1 MKSISEL
8 KLGYKDAENYKR
20 RENKEMFNQIFLRT
34 PDLEKLC
41 ESHNYFLI
49 GEKGTG
55 KTAYAVYLS
64 NTGYKD
70 NLSSIKYLRETEYS
84 KFVALKKAKQLTLSD
99 YTNIWKVLI
108 YLLMAQQVKDKEIGL
123 TIEKFFRFRNLSN
136 AIDAYYQNAFN
147 PEIIYAMQ
155 FVEESSIAAK
165 ILSDFAKLGGEAK
178 DTVTFTESRFQI
190 NLMYIQKEF
199 EEAFS
204 SLKLSQN
211 HILFIDGIDI
221 RPTGI
226 DYDDYLDCIKGLA
239 NAVWSIN
246 TDFFGNI
253 RDSKG
258 RMRVV
263 LLVRPDI
270 FNSLGLQNQ
279 NSKLRDNSI
288 VLTWNTTYREYR
300 SSPLFL
306 MVDKLLTYEQPKD
319 LNAGQTWDYY
329 FPFDAKNVI
338 SKQEFGSSFIIALR
352 YSLYRPRDF
361 MTILEVLRENVVEQK
376 EGHSQL
382 VFSETDFGNPAF
394 TRKLSD
400 YLIGE
405 VKDQLMFYHS
415 SEEYELF
422 LKFFQFLDGKF
433 LFSYQEYISSF
444 EKFERFLKK
453 NSIATP
459 SFFTTPDNFLQFLYE
474 LNVVC
479 YIVDTYNEP
488 FFGWCFRDRTLSNI
502 APKVKTEARYEIH
515 YGLRKALDLG
525 RTLFQ
530 KGG

>member
-1 MKSISEL
+1 MKKIAEL
-8 KLGYKDAENYKR
+8 RLGYKDAENYKR

-34 PDLEKLC
+34 HHLEKLC
-41 ESHNYFLI
+41 QPHNYFLI

-64 NTGYKD
+64 NTGYQ
-70 NLSSIKYLRETEYS
+70 NHISSIKYLRETEYS

-108 YLLMAQQVKDKEIGL
+108 YLLMAQQVKEKEVGL
-123 TIEKFFRFRNLSN
+123 VIEKFFKFRNLSN

-155 FVEESSIAAK
+155 FVEESSVAAK

-190 NLMYIQKEF
+190 NLMYIQKQF

-204 SLKLSQN
+204 SLKLTRN

-226 DYDDYLDCIKGLA
+226 EYDDYLECIKGLA

-246 TDFFGNI
+246 TDFFANI
-253 RDSKG
+253 RDSK

-279 NSKLRDNSI
+279 NSKLRDNSVI
-288 VLTWNTTYREYR
+288 LTWNTTYTEYR
-300 SSPLFL
+300 KSPLFL
-306 MVDKLLTYEQPKD
+306 MVDKLLSYEQPEK
-319 LNAGQTWDYY
+319 LGAGEYWNYY
-329 FPFDAKNVI
+329 FPFNAKNVI
-338 SKQEFGSSFIIALR
+338 SKQEYASSFIVALR
-352 YSLYRPRDF
+352 YSLYRPRDLI
-361 MTILEVLRENVVEQK
+361 TILEILKENVVEQ
-376 EGHSQL
+376 EDESRL
-382 VFSETDFGNPAF
+382 VFSPTDFDNPAF

-405 VKDQLMFYHS
+405 VKDQLLFYYS
-415 SEEYELF
+415 AEEYELF

-433 LFSYQEYISSF
+433 LFTYEEYSEAFAQF
-444 EKFERFLKK
+444 EKFLKK
-453 NSIATP
+453 NSIPVP
-459 SFFTTPDNFLQFLYE
+459 SFLTTPDNFLQFLYE
-474 LNVVC
+474 LNVIC

-525 RTLFQ
+525 RALFQ

>member
-1 MKSISEL
+1 
-8 KLGYKDAENYKR
+8 
-20 RENKEMFNQIFLRT
+20 MFNQIFLRT

-41 ESHNYFLI
+41 ESRNYFLI

-64 NTGYKD
+64 NTGYKN
-70 NLSSIKYLRETEYS
+70 NLSSIKYLRETEYR
-84 KFVALKKAKQLTLSD
+84 KFVALKKAKHLTLSD
-99 YTNIWKVLI
+99 YTNIWKVLL
-108 YLLMAQQVKDKEIGL
+108 YLLMARQVKDKEVGSA
-123 TIEKFFRFRNLSN
+123 IEKFFKFRNLSN
-136 AIDAYYQNAFN
+136 AIDAYYKDAFN

-165 ILSDFAKLGGEAK
+165 ILSDFANIGGEAK

-204 SLKLSQN
+204 SIKLSQD
-211 HILFIDGIDI
+211 HILFVDGIDI

-226 DYDDYLDCIKGLA
+226 DYNDYLDCIKGLA

-246 TDFFGNI
+246 TDFFANI

-279 NSKLRDNSI
+279 NSKLRDNSV
-288 VLTWNTTYREYR
+288 VLTWNTTYTEYR
-300 SSPLFL
+300 TSPLFL
-306 MVDKLLTYEQPKD
+306 MIDKLLSFEQPKK

-329 FPFDAKNVI
+329 FPFDARNI
-338 SKQEFGSSFIIALR
+338 TSEQEFASSFIVALR
-352 YSLYRPRDF
+352 YSLYRPRDL
-361 MTILEVLRENVVEQK
+361 MTILEILREDVLEQ
-376 EGHSQL
+376 GGGTRL
-382 VFSETDFGNPAF
+382 VFGEADFRNPAF
-394 TRKLSD
+394 IRKLSD
-400 YLIGE
+400 YLMGE

-415 SEEYELF
+415 AEEYELF
-422 LKFFQFLDGKF
+422 LKFFQFLNGKF
-433 LFSYQEYISSF
+433 KFTYDEYIESFESF
-444 EKFERFLKK
+444 EKFLKK
-453 NSIATP
+453 NSLPTP

-479 YIVDTYNEP
+479 YIVDTYREP

-502 APKVKTEARYEIH
+502 APKIKTEARYEIH

-525 RTLFQ
+525 RSLFQ
-530 KGG
+530 KTS

>member
-1 MKSISEL
+1 MKTISEL

-34 PDLEKLC
+34 NDLEKLC
-41 ESHNYFLI
+41 ESNNYFLI

-84 KFVALKKAKQLTLSD
+84 KFVALKNAKQLTLSD

-108 YLLMAQQVKDKEIGL
+108 YLLMAQQVKDKEAGL
-123 TIEKFFRFRNLSN
+123 AIEKFFKFRNLTN
-136 AIDAYYQNAFN
+136 AIAAYYQNAFN

-155 FVEESSIAAK
+155 FVEESSISAK

-178 DTVTFTESRFQI
+178 DTVTFTESRFQL
-190 NLMYIQKEF
+190 NLMFIQKEF

-204 SLKLSQN
+204 SLKLTQN

-226 DYDDYLDCIKGLA
+226 EYNDYLDCIKGLA

-253 RDSKG
+253 KDSKG
-258 RMRVV
+258 RMRVI

-279 NSKLRDNSI
+279 NSKLRDNSV
-288 VLTWNTTYREYR
+288 VLTWNTTYTEYR
-300 SSPLFL
+300 TSSLFL
-306 MVDKLLTYEQPKD
+306 MTDKLLSFEQPKN
-319 LNAGQTWDYY
+319 LTSGQTWDYY
-329 FPFDAKNVI
+329 FPFDARNLI
-338 SKQEFGSSFIIALR
+338 SKQEFTSSFIVALR

-361 MTILEVLRENVVEQK
+361 MTILEVLRENVIEQGNGGRLTFG
-376 EGHSQL
+376 ES
-382 VFSETDFGNPAF
+382 DFKNPAF

-422 LKFFQFLDGKF
+422 LKFFQFLNGKF
-433 LFSYQEYISSF
+433 LFTYQEYIESF
-444 EKFERFLKK
+444 GAFEIFLKK
-453 NSIATP
+453 NSISTP

-479 YIVDTYNEP
+479 YIVDTHNEP

-530 KGG
+530 KSG